1 MKYFYYAL
9 GVIESKHSYPIP
21 IHRRKRVG
29 MGLGRPIP
37 KMGLHGGWELEIL
50 IGKLETFE
58 RVKSVVKIIASGE
71 MKVIS
76 SIFILAK
83 IWPRFD
89 FIPGK
94 KFFSVVHKIYL
105 SSMLVKCGL
114 WTSSISV
121 IWELVINAELQ
132 GPLLRST
139 H

>member
-1 MKYFYYAL
+1 M
-9 GVIESKHSYPIP
+9 GV
-21 IHRRKRVG
+21 
-29 MGLGRPIP
+29 GRPIP